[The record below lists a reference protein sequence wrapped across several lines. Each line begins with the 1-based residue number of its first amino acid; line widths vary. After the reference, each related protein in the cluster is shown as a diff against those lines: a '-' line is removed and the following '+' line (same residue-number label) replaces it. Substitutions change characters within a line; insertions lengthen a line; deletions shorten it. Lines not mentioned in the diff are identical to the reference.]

1 MPDEP
6 TKEDESLASKAQ
18 ICRVK
23 TNSLKKGLA
32 RHKNLLSAKKK
43 DLLSRQLQPPEDL
56 TMFLQSD
63 ETFEEI
69 LKIANRDPKD
79 IVVRSMRL
87 HVHVFYSQCPFYD
100 FTCRFLM
107 CYLVYTNFQRQ
118 GAVANMTAGEVLS
131 TDKCNNYRIVMVW
144 DHKTVSTHGSA
155 RIAIHMSLPIAPEV
169 CCQ

>member
-63 ETFEEI
+63 ETFEE
-69 LKIANRDPKD
+69 DTEDCPQGPKG
-79 IVVRSMRL
+79 
-87 HVHVFYSQCPFYD
+87 H
-100 FTCRFLM
+100 
-107 CYLVYTNFQRQ
+107 
-118 GAVANMTAGEVLS
+118 
-131 TDKCNNYRIVMVW
+131 
-144 DHKTVSTHGSA
+144 
-155 RIAIHMSLPIAPEV
+155 
-169 CCQ
+169 CC